1 MTGPGDD
8 RAAAAAGHGHLRAGH
23 ADRDRTVGELKAAF
37 VQGRLAR
44 DEFEQRLGQA
54 LTSRTYADLSAVT
67 ADLPPGLKLPTPQLP
82 TPPEPAR
89 DADHRT
95 AVKVIAALTALST
108 IRWLMVAVR
117 DTGASGF
124 FGSSLFFV
132 LIVLIVVPGMSAGL
146 LLLHARLERRA
157 SQQSLPGRP
166 PGGAG
171 RPGQRTGPAQ
181 PRRKHPP
188 AGPPYTAY
196 QSALAG

>member
-8 RAAAAAGHGHLRAGH
+8 RTAAAASHGHLRAGH
-23 ADRDRTVGELKAAF
+23 ADRDRTVSELKAAF

-44 DEFEQRLGQA
+44 DEFEQRLGHA

-67 ADLPPGLKLPTPQLP
+67 ADLPAGLVPAP
-82 TPPEPAR
+82 PPEPAR

-95 AVKVIAALTALST
+95 AVKGIAALTALST
-108 IRWLMVAVR
+108 IRWLIVAVR

-146 LLLHARLERRA
+146 LLLHSRLEKRA
-157 SQQSLPGRP
+157 SQQSLPGRR
-166 PGGAG
+166 PGGDG
-171 RPGQRTGPAQ
+171 RPGQRTGPPQ
-181 PRRKHPP
+181 PGRKHPP
-188 AGPPYTAY
+188 SGPRYTAY
-196 QSALAG
+196 QSALAS